1 MPLRSLVAAF
11 VCIALGTGSLP
22 ALADP
27 GNGKNKDPGTAQ
39 QGPGGAPGHGHEKG
53 NGHGKGSG
61 HDQGNGQAHEHPV
74 DLVIDRQHV
83 LGTLGSYR
91 EYWHPAPALPPGIQ
105 KNLARGKPLPPG
117 IAKQL
122 DRRLLDRLPHYE
134 GYEWQQVGSDLVLVA
149 IATGIIY
156 EVLDHAFD

>member
-1 MPLRSLVAAF
+1 MPPRSLVAAF
-11 VCIALGTGSLP
+11 VCIVLCMGSLS

-27 GNGKNKDPGTAQ
+27 GQGKNNVPGNAR
-39 QGPGGAPGHGHEKG
+39 QGQGGAPGHGRDKG
-53 NGHGKGSG
+53 DGR
-61 HDQGNGQAHEHPV
+61 AHARHA
-74 DLVIDRQHV
+74 DLVIDRDHV

-91 EYWHPAPALPPGIQ
+91 EYWRPGPALPPGIQ

-122 DRRLLDRLPHYE
+122 DSRLLVRLPRYE
-134 GYEWQQVGSDLVLVA
+134 GYEWQRVGSDLVLVA

-156 EVLDHAFD
+156 QVLDHAFE